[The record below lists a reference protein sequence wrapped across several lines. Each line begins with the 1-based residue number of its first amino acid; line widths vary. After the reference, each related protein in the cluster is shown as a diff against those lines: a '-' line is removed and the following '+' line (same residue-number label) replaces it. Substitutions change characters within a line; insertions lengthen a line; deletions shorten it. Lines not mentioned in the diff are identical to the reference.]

1 MSASAEPP
9 SFRDLIDRLGHPDR
23 LERVHAAADLVKL
36 GRQGKRPV
44 PALVQALREERRVA
58 VRKMA
63 ALVLG
68 DLAPHAQEAL
78 PALIDALRDSDE
90 GLRRRAAVALGRFG
104 GAAVSALPALR
115 LSLSDPDEGVRSF
128 AASALALIDP
138 DDGGRSRP
146 AA

>member
-1 MSASAEPP
+1 MSVSAEPP

-36 GRQGKRPV
+36 GRQGKGAV
-44 PALVQALREERRVA
+44 PALVQALRQEGRVA

-68 DLAPHAQEAL
+68 DLAPDALEAL

-104 GAAVSALPALR
+104 GAAVAAIPALR
-115 LSLSDPDEGVRSF
+115 LSLNDPDEGVRSF
-128 AASALALIDP
+128 AGAALTLIDP
-138 DDGGRSRP
+138 EEGGQSRP